1 MSQLYIGCSGY
12 LYPDWRG
19 GAFYPK
25 GLRQKDEF
33 AYYASQFNTVELNS
47 TFYRQPKE
55 SVWEGWEQKAP
66 EGFLYAVKM
75 SRLLTHIK
83 QLEDPGEVWELFYAG
98 AQRLRDHLGPIL
110 FQLPP
115 SLAKD
120 VNKLEHLA
128 EVLPQDLRFAFEF
141 RHLSWFDDETYARL
155 RQHNWALTMVSH
167 PYLPFI
173 PEVTA
178 DFVYLRF
185 HGKKALYSSF
195 YAESE
200 LEEFAGHIR
209 GWLRAGLTVY
219 AYFNNSA
226 RGFAAQ
232 NALTLKE
239 LVHRAG
245 A

>member
-1 MSQLYIGCSGY
+1 MSHLYIGCSGY
-12 LYPDWRG
+12 LYADWRG
-19 GAFYPK
+19 GAFYPQ
-25 GLRQKDEF
+25 GLRHKDEF
-33 AYYASQFNTVELNS
+33 AYYAGRFNTVELNS

-55 SVWEGWEQKAP
+55 SVWEGWEQRAP

-83 QLEDPGEVWELFYAG
+83 QLEDPEEVWEQFYAG

-115 SLAKD
+115 SLTKD
-120 VNKLEHLA
+120 VGKLERLA
-128 EVLPQDLRFAFEF
+128 QVLPQELQFAFEF
-141 RHLSWFDDETYARL
+141 RHLSWFDGEVYALL
-155 RQHNWALTMVSH
+155 RQRNWALTVVSH
-167 PYLPFI
+167 PYLPFV

-178 DFVYLRF
+178 HCVYLRF
-185 HGKKALYSSF
+185 HGQKSLYSSF
-195 YAESE
+195 YSE
-200 LEEFAGHIR
+200 GELAEFAGHIV

-232 NALTLKE
+232 NALTLKA
-239 LVHRAG
+239 LVGRSVA
-245 A
+245 